1 MYRSLYFKFIMIFV
15 VFMITV
21 MAVVGTVLLN
31 SVTSYYTDDF
41 KDQMTAFFH
50 SEDGGAPLSG
60 AMDAENFAL
69 DLKERLQAYG
79 TSLGIDHYR
88 NYYILNMNGEFLEGS
103 NEELGRELIKTPNM
117 VSAMSGMLG
126 DKQVFGGDYCD
137 YAIPLSGNAGSCIVY
152 IKDTQEEMQQISWR
166 LLSIILSSVFFGLV
180 IAAVLSFFLAKA
192 ITSPITTLTRNA
204 KLIAEGDFAGNIDI
218 HSNDE
223 IGVLTANFNRMKTA
237 LKESMEEVSGERT
250 KLETVFLYIKDAV
263 IAFSEDGKVM
273 QINKSAIELFG
284 HAYEENFNLS
294 TMLGLFEI
302 DSAQA
307 YISHDELGE
316 QTYILRDVQ
325 MGDKALDINLGTLKY
340 PDGNQLHEGM
350 IAVIHD
356 ITIRAELDKSRREF
370 VANVSHELRTPLTSI
385 KGATETILSYP
396 DMPEEMRNNF
406 LNMAIEESNRMLRI
420 VQDLL
425 TLSRLDNNRT
435 QWKITHFDL
444 SHMLEH
450 IVDVIKKTPEV
461 EERHHK
467 VEYIVS
473 GNLPEISGDR
483 ERLEQV
489 IVNIMSNAVKYTAEN
504 GLIEL
509 IARPSSNGQKVLIE
523 VRDNGIG
530 IPEEDVPRLFE
541 RFYRVEKSRTS
552 DTGGTGLGLAIAKEI
567 TEAHGGS
574 IQIKSKPGEG
584 TTVRIVLPIETKL
597 ESTT

>member
-31 SVTSYYTDDF
+31 SVTSYYTNDF
-41 KDQMTAFFH
+41 KDQMTAFFNLDD
-50 SEDGGAPLSG
+50 SSDPLSG
-60 AMDAENFAL
+60 AMDAEDFAL

-79 TSLGIDHYR
+79 TSLGIDNYR
-88 NYYILNMNGEFLEGS
+88 NYYILDMNGNFLEGS

-117 VSAMSGMLG
+117 ISAMGGIVG
-126 DKQVFGGDYCD
+126 DTQVFGGEYCD
-137 YAIPLSGNAGSCIVY
+137 YAVPMSGEEGECIVY

-166 LLSIILSSVFFGLV
+166 LFSIILTSVFFGLV

-192 ITSPITTLTRNA
+192 ITAPITTLTKNA
-204 KLIAEGDFAGNIDI
+204 KLIAEGDFAGNIDV

-223 IGVLTANFNRMKTA
+223 IGVLTANFNRMKIA

-263 IAFSEDGKVM
+263 IAFSEDGRVM

-284 HAYEENFNLS
+284 DAYDEDFDLS
-294 TMLGLFEI
+294 MMLSLFQI
-302 DSAQA
+302 NSTQA
-307 YISHDELGE
+307 YISNDELGE

-396 DMPEEMRNNF
+396 DMPDDMRNSF

-444 SHMLEH
+444 SHILEH
-450 IVDVIKKTPEV
+450 IVDVMKKTPEV
-461 EERHHK
+461 EERHHRI
-467 VEYIVS
+467 EYTVL

-489 IVNIMSNAVKYTAEN
+489 IVNVMSNSVKYTAEN
-504 GLIEL
+504 GLVEL
-509 IARPSSNGQKVLIE
+509 SARPSSNGKNVVIKVK
-523 VRDNGIG
+523 DNGMG

-567 TEAHGGS
+567 VEAHGGN
-574 IQIKSKPGEG
+574 IHITSKLGEG
-584 TTVRIVLPIETKL
+584 TTVRVVLPVETGL
-597 ESTT
+597 ESTN